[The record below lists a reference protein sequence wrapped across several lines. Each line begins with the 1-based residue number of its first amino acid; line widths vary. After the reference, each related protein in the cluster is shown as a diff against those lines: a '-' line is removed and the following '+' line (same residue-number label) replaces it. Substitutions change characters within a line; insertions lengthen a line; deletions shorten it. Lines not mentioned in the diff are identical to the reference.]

1 MLYLRLSLT
10 MIKLRFIGTVLA
22 LSTAL
27 GILFISLST
36 VSAVQ
41 SASGVDQPK
50 HFYIEGTLLP
60 DHIAYPI
67 VMMVDRAHLEAATP
81 VEQVYLKTEYANRR
95 LEYAQKL
102 LEKNNSNLA
111 VTTLTKSQKY
121 LLSAA
126 HEAIATDMS
135 DTVIKHVIATIEYHQ
150 EQTKLLAAGLSDGER
165 AVIDGLN
172 EECAVAIEQLN
183 SKL

>member
-1 MLYLRLSLT
+1 

-22 LSTAL
+22 LSTAV

-50 HFYIEGTLLP
+50 HFYMEGTLLP

-67 VMMVDRAHLEAATP
+67 VMMVDRAHLESSTP
-81 VEQVYLKTEYANRR
+81 IEQVYLKTEYANRR

-102 LEKNNSNLA
+102 LEKDNTNLA

-126 HEAIATDMS
+126 RQAIETDMS
-135 DTVIKHVIATIEYHQ
+135 ATVIKHVIATIEYHR
-150 EQTKLLAAGLSDGER
+150 EQTALLAPKLPDNER
-165 AVIDGLN
+165 AVLDGLN
-172 EECAVAIEQLN
+172 EECAVVIEQLK
-183 SKL
+183 SKLE

>member
-1 MLYLRLSLT
+1 
-10 MIKLRFIGTVLA
+10 MIKLRFVGTVLA
-22 LSTAL
+22 LSTAV

-50 HFYIEGTLLP
+50 HFYMEGTLLP
-60 DHIAYPI
+60 DHVAYPI

-95 LEYAQKL
+95 LEYAEKL
-102 LEKNNSNLA
+102 LEKDNSNLA
-111 VTTLTKSQKY
+111 VTTITKSQKY

-126 HEAIATDMS
+126 RQAIENDMS
-135 DTVIKHVIATIEYHQ
+135 DTVIKHVIATIEYHK
-150 EQTKLLAAGLSDGER
+150 EQTALLANQLSDNER
-165 AVIDGLN
+165 AIIDGLN
-172 EECAVAIEQLN
+172 EECSVIVEQLK
-183 SKL
+183 SQL